1 MTAFKT
7 NILAASTL
15 IYQKFFVDAMKKF
28 NVKSPADFKDA
39 KKKQEFFDFVDA
51 NYKGKHE

>member
-1 MTAFKT
+1 
-7 NILAASTL
+7 
-15 IYQKFFVDAMKKF
+15 MKKF